1 MHKTLTVKELKNA
14 LVFRLTVTTRSGT
27 ATKEIAR
34 FANSGMGWVAL
45 GAAGRYLGA
54 TMYLDEIAFDGS
66 RDTYERLVGLGVIDP
81 IAEGVA

>member
-14 LVFRLTVTTRSGT
+14 LVFRLTVTTQRGS
-27 ATKEIAR
+27 ATKEVAR

-45 GAAGRYLGA
+45 GAAGRYLGT
-54 TMYLDEIAFDGS
+54 TMHLDEIAFDGS

-81 IAEGVA
+81 IRVDA